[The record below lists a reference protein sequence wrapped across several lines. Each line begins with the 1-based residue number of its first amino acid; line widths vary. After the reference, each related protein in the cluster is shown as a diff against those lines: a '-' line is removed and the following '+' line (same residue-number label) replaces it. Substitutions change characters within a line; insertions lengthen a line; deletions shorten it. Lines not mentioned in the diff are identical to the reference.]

1 MNVLK
6 PLTITFFV
14 LIALTLLFVNF
25 NRFIA
30 SLWCFIADIVLVIG
44 FLYFL
49 SKSEIKRIGRIKI
62 EYIQFVRNFVARAFV
77 KPKSLWIVYD
87 SKKKLFR
94 PADFRELPIRF
105 GLLMIFAI
113 ILIYFS
119 FSILITLIYPLE
131 LFFIRLLILFMF
143 LTLGLYN
150 LFVSVARLVS
160 LENKGADKIC
170 NILNRKMSL
179 KNFLRK
185 ANVFFEI
192 TPNFLFTTGFVTSVE
207 LVIPRKIEISSVEK
221 VLIEI
226 AKTVERFK

>member
-1 MNVLK
+1 MNILK

-25 NRFIA
+25 NRFMA
-30 SLWCFIADIVLVIG
+30 SLWCFIADLVLVAG

-49 SKSEIKRIGRIKI
+49 SKSEIKRIGKIKL
-62 EYIQFVRNFVARAFV
+62 EYIQFVRSFVARAFV
-77 KPKSLWIVYD
+77 KPKNLWIVYD
-87 SKKKLFR
+87 DKKKLFR

-113 ILIYFS
+113 ILIYVS
-119 FSILITLIYPLE
+119 FSILITLIYPVE

-143 LTLGLYN
+143 LILGIYN

-170 NILNRKMSL
+170 KVLNKKSSF
-179 KNFLRK
+179 KNFIRK

-207 LVIPRKIEISSVEK
+207 LVIPRKIEVSSVEK